1 LAGFEHHQTVEV
13 VGDNGA
19 VRASWSAATA
29 RSLQSATTLRLKRAG
44 AGDFEDLPIERSGE
58 VYELAKQAQASIQ
71 GFRSGKPLVSA
82 EEGRA
87 AVAVCLAAETSADQG
102 GRPIG
107 VD

>member
-1 LAGFEHHQTVEV
+1 MAGFEHHQTVEV
-13 VGDNGA
+13 VGDKGA
-19 VRASWSAATA
+19 VRATWSAATA
-29 RSLQSATTLRLKRAG
+29 RSLQSATSLRLKRAG
-44 AGDFEDLPIERSGE
+44 AGEFEDLPVERSGE

-102 GRPIG
+102 GCPIA